1 MEGGVHS
8 ETTQPPIELPR
19 ESVNDQVESSC
30 VVDFWC
36 WNLCEV
42 QKNLT
47 SLSVGSYVSWLG
59 QSQRSTALRHVTHC
73 KTRSHAADS
82 DV

>member
-36 WNLCEV
+36 
-42 QKNLT
+42 
-47 SLSVGSYVSWLG
+47 
-59 QSQRSTALRHVTHC
+59 
-73 KTRSHAADS
+73 
-82 DV
+82 